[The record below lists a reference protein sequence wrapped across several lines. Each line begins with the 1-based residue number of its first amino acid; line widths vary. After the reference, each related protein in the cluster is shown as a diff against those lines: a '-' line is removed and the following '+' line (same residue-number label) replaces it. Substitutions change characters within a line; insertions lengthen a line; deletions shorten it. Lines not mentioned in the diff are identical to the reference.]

1 MLANVGTPTSW
12 PKHQPNVPDDVEREQ
27 TALASSFTHLH
38 KLSVASCIALQ
49 KGHGVRKRLSASQV
63 AHTTS
68 QWSGPAWARSEIKI
82 ENLH

>member
-49 KGHGVRKRLSASQV
+49 KKGSREGVGGEAFRRRGAE
-63 AHTTS
+63 AAFHY
-68 QWSGPAWARSEIKI
+68 
-82 ENLH
+82 